1 MNGPLMI
8 MSQELRIMINSI
20 LYTKVQRE
28 NILVNSNACLLCATH
43 SSKLFIQSD
52 EPWLVESKDTEPV
65 ILRVKLYVLTH
76 LILLVKRFY
85 DYSHLIDEK
94 IKAQRN

>member
-8 MSQELRIMINSI
+8 MSQELRIMINPI

-28 NILVNSNACLLCATH
+28 NILVNSNACLLCARH

-52 EPWLVESKDTEPV
+52 EPQLAESKDTKPV
-65 ILRVKLYVLTH
+65 DIEGQTVCFNPFNPPGKEVLRLFSSY
-76 LILLVKRFY
+76 R
-85 DYSHLIDEK
+85 
-94 IKAQRN
+94 